1 MPGLAWKGAVVKS
14 LTPALLHRQHGECGR
29 PLQHQTVW
37 SFVLYSFGPFQII
50 LKLRDWAGASQV
62 LACSI
67 STLAHPFVQIEMS
80 TLLFFCSTTTCMK
93 GLNWCG
99 DIYISI
105 STTIKG
111 EFVPPSFIHLFS
123 TVGSNSSDPRIHPSV
138 QIPPSVHPFTQ
149 KRKENEKGPQWPQ
162 DLKSPATPLLEDS
175 NNHTTML
182 PELAKARTKVFTLEF
197 STAGTLTQP
206 VKAQSPRHFSTPRQY
221 LQEGDDLGRLSLPY
235 PTNKGQIKPFSLV
248 LKNQLRSTNQWRWEY
263 YRHLCSCL
271 V

>member
-29 PLQHQTVW
+29 PLQHQTVR

-99 DIYISI
+99 DLYISI

-111 EFVPPSFIHLFS
+111 EFVPPSFVHLFS
-123 TVGSNSSDPRIHPSV
+123 TVGSKLTAQIHVSTHRCKSPLVSTHSRKKEKKMKKALSDRRTSNL
-138 QIPPSVHPFTQ
+138 QQHPF
-149 KRKENEKGPQWPQ
+149 
-162 DLKSPATPLLEDS
+162 
-175 NNHTTML
+175 
-182 PELAKARTKVFTLEF
+182 
-197 STAGTLTQP
+197 
-206 VKAQSPRHFSTPRQY
+206 
-221 LQEGDDLGRLSLPY
+221 
-235 PTNKGQIKPFSLV
+235 
-248 LKNQLRSTNQWRWEY
+248 
-263 YRHLCSCL
+263 
-271 V
+271 